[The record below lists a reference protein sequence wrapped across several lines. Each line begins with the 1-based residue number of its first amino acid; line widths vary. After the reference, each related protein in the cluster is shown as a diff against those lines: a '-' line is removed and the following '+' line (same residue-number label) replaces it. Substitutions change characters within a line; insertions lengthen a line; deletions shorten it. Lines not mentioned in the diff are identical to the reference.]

1 MFTKKINW
9 TVRIKNKV
17 FWIAFIP
24 ALLMLIKSI
33 ANVFG
38 YSIDFMDIESN
49 LLDVI
54 ESVFL
59 VLGVMGV
66 VSDPTTAGIGDSE
79 QALTYDTPKK

>member
-1 MFTKKINW
+1 MKINW

-38 YSIDFMDIESN
+38 YSLDFVDIESN

>member
-1 MFTKKINW
+1 MKINW

-38 YSIDFMDIESN
+38 YSIDFMDVESN

-54 ESVFL
+54 ESIFL

>member
-1 MFTKKINW
+1 MKINW